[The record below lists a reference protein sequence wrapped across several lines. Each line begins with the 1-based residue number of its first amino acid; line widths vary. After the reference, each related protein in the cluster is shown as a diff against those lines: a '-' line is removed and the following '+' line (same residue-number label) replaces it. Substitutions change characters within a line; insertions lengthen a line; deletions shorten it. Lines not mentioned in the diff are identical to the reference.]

1 MKKLTD
7 FEKDLKKE
15 LRNPEFRKLYEKEE
29 HRLRIAYEIT
39 QLRKGQK
46 LTQKKL
52 AEKIGTSQSAV
63 ARIEAGEQNVSTDK
77 LQEIASAFDRNIE
90 IKFVK

>member
-15 LRNPEFRKLYEKEE
+15 LRNPEFRKFYEKEG

-39 QLRKGQK
+39 QLRKRQK

-63 ARIEAGEQNVSTDK
+63 ARIEAGEQNISTDK